1 MKVEQMGFR
10 TEPGIRA
17 VIDQLSEQ
25 WGQTRSQVINNIIK
39 AYIYTNNLEKI
50 YHDTNKLTGTEK

>member
-25 WGQTRSQVINNIIK
+25 WGQTRSQVINNILK
-39 AYIYTNNLEKI
+39 AYIYTNNLEKT
-50 YHDTNKLTGTEK
+50 YHETNKLAGTEK

>member
-17 VIDQLSEQ
+17 VIDQLAKQ
-25 WGQTRSQVINNIIK
+25 WGQTRSQVLNNIIK
-39 AYIYTNNLEKI
+39 AYIYTNNLEKV
-50 YHDTNKLTGTEK
+50 YHEANNQTGTEK